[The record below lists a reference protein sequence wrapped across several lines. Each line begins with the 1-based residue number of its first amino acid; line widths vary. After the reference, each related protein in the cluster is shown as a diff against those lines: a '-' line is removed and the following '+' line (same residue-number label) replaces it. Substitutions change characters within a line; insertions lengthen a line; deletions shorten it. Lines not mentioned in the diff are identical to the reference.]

1 MDKDRWDESHLFALG
16 CVAIKLE
23 NLLAKIQQY
32 EISFSIGTEGNRRN
46 SQTHIKDRITES

>member
-1 MDKDRWDESHLFALG
+1 MDEDRWDESHLFALG

-23 NLLAKIQQY
+23 NLLAKSQQY